1 MKRKFK
7 VNEIRVQK
15 KYIHNFVKI
24 NTFLAKR
31 RALISLFVLKTK
43 LLTSTHIR
51 TSNEIAHNANVFI

>member
-15 KYIHNFVKI
+15 KYINNFVKI

-31 RALISLFVLKTK
+31 RALISLFGLKTNDK
-43 LLTSTHIR
+43 YPYSH
-51 TSNEIAHNANVFI
+51 

>member
-15 KYIHNFVKI
+15 KYINNFVKI

-31 RALISLFVLKTK
+31 RALISLFFFLNKINDK
-43 LLTSTHIR
+43 YPYSH
-51 TSNEIAHNANVFI
+51 

>member
-31 RALISLFVLKTK
+31 RALISLFGLKTNDK
-43 LLTSTHIR
+43 YPYSH
-51 TSNEIAHNANVFI
+51 